1 MKFGK
6 FAACVAATALIA
18 SPALAQSQQNPS
30 KTATSEVERAAAVS
44 KDDSKL
50 EGGSESLIG
59 ILVAASLIAG
69 FFILAETSDGPAS
82 P

>member
-1 MKFGK
+1 MKIRK
-6 FAACVAATALIA
+6 FAACVAASALIA
-18 SPALAQSQQNPS
+18 SPALAQSQQNLTQ
-30 KTATSEVERAAAVS
+30 TAASGVDRVAAVS

-50 EGGSESLIG
+50 EGGNESLIG

-69 FFILAETSDGPAS
+69 FFIIAETSDGPSS